1 MSTLVVTIAGP
12 EQRVDLSVPAETPIE
27 QLVPTFLSLGVL
39 EEGADPEAGAYGV
52 GRVGEPPLPG
62 ASTLTEC
69 GVVDGTVLFVQEIKP
84 EEASEP
90 EQDVRILKEDWDRRE
105 EKAGLDRRAGFP
117 IQRTEASLP
126 EEPGFGERFGG
137 AMSAFFTREK
147 EDAIRPDVTPP
158 ADEDDLDRGPSARPI
173 DLTVVKPPSRL
184 DRARTSWKETSYLRR
199 LDARIAEPR
208 LRRCA
213 TIAVVSPKGGV
224 GKTTMTAL
232 IGALLVQVRHERIV
246 AVDTNPD
253 YGSLGPALAPDH
265 RVFVDD
271 LVDSLDHPNLTVPE
285 LDRKLGRAFDGLLVV
300 PAPTDPSRMAR
311 LDQKAY
317 TKAFDRLKT
326 MVSGLVLDCGTGL
339 QEPAARAA
347 IEAADQ
353 IVLVS
358 DAEPSTASLVAEAS
372 QLLAR
377 GGPPIFLVVNKM
389 PNRGGRLDLEMVSRA
404 MPEARALIA
413 LDAEHDAASRLSAGD
428 FAWELAP
435 SGWQVSVR
443 ELLAVMVKDWPDLGL
458 SS

>member
-1 MSTLVVTIAGP
+1 MTTLVVTIAGP
-12 EQRVDLSVPAETPIE
+12 RQRVDLSVPAETPIE
-27 QLVPTFLSLGVL
+27 QLLPTFLSLGVL
-39 EEGADPEAGAYGV
+39 ENGVDTSSERYGV
-52 GRVGEPPLPG
+52 ARVGEGPLPG
-62 ASTLTEC
+62 GSSLAEC
-69 GVVDGTVLFVQEIKP
+69 GVVDGTVLYVSELKPVVAP
-84 EEASEP
+84 EEEK
-90 EQDVRILKEDWDRRE
+90 DVRILKEDWERRE
-105 EKAGLDRRAGFP
+105 EKAGLERRAGFP
-117 IQRTEASLP
+117 IQRTESALP
-126 EEPGFGERFGG
+126 ERLGITERVGDALGSFLK
-137 AMSAFFTREK
+137 RER
-147 EDAIRPDVTPP
+147 ETGVRPDVAPRT
-158 ADEDDLDRGPSARPI
+158 DEDRLERGPAARPV
-173 DLTVVKPPSRL
+173 DLTVVKPPSRTA
-184 DRARTSWKETSYLRR
+184 RARTSWKQTSYLRR

-253 YGSLGPALAPDH
+253 YGSLGPALTPDH

-300 PAPTDPSRMAR
+300 PSPTDPSRMAR

-317 TKAFDRLKT
+317 AKAFERLKT

-372 QLLAR
+372 QLLTR
-377 GGPPIFLVVNKM
+377 SGPPIFLVVNKL
-389 PNRGGRLDLEMVSRA
+389 PKRRRRLDLEMVSRS
-404 MPEARALIA
+404 MPEARSLIA
-413 LDAEHDAASRLSAGD
+413 LDAEPEAASRLSAGD
-428 FAWELAP
+428 FSWELAP
-435 SGWQVSVR
+435 DGWQVAVR
-443 ELLAVMVKDWPDLGL
+443 ELLTVMVRDWPDLGL
-458 SS
+458 AS